1 MKIDLPKYVKFIIDK
16 IDEYGYEAFIVG
28 GCVRDYILG
37 IEPNDYDITTNANP
51 NTIIDIFKDFKIIK
65 TGIKHGTIGI
75 LIDKNIYE
83 ITTYRIESEYECNR
97 RPKSVEFTSNIVDDL
112 KRRDFTINAMA
123 YNDKKGL
130 IDKFGGA
137 LDLKNKVIKTVGN
150 PDKRFNEDGLRIIR
164 AIRFSAKLGFNIEE
178 KTLNSIYKNYHIVK
192 NISVER
198 ITEEVNKIIISENPQ
213 NIILLYKVRIFKAL
227 GISYN
232 FDNNEYLDLEKQL
245 KIIRLIDELD
255 YKLLMLQYIINLK
268 IKDYKQD
275 DYIVNILKYSNKTKS
290 SINSLMEYM
299 FINENNLNRVDI
311 KYILN
316 KIGHSTF
323 KRILN
328 LKSIYYSKVL
338 NETDKNIEEYIK
350 IIDDI
355 INNKECYTIKDLKLD
370 GNDLKEIGYKGYEIG
385 QSLNYLLEEVIKNPK
400 INSKNI
406 LIKKLK
412 DID

>member
-1 MKIDLPKYVKFIIDK
+1 
-16 IDEYGYEAFIVG
+16 
-28 GCVRDYILG
+28 
-37 IEPNDYDITTNANP
+37 
-51 NTIIDIFKDFKIIK
+51 
-65 TGIKHGTIGI
+65 
-75 LIDKNIYE
+75 
-83 ITTYRIESEYECNR
+83 
-97 RPKSVEFTSNIVDDL
+97 
-112 KRRDFTINAMA
+112 MA

-130 IDKFGGA
+130 IDKFGGV
-137 LDLKNKVIKTVGN
+137 LDLKNKIIKTVGN

-232 FDNNEYLDLEKQL
+232 FDNNEYLDLEKQF

-290 SINSLMEYM
+290 SINSLIEYM

-412 DID
+412 DIN

>member
-1 MKIDLPKYVKFIIDK
+1 MRVQAP
-16 IDEYGYEAFIVG
+16 
-28 GCVRDYILG
+28 
-37 IEPNDYDITTNANP
+37 
-51 NTIIDIFKDFKIIK
+51 IK
-65 TGIKHGTIGI
+65 
-75 LIDKNIYE
+75 
-83 ITTYRIESEYECNR
+83 
-97 RPKSVEFTSNIVDDL
+97 VD
-112 KRRDFTINAMA
+112 R
-123 YNDKKGL
+123 
-130 IDKFGGA
+130 
-137 LDLKNKVIKTVGN
+137 
-150 PDKRFNEDGLRIIR
+150 
-164 AIRFSAKLGFNIEE
+164 
-178 KTLNSIYKNYHIVK
+178 
-192 NISVER
+192 
-198 ITEEVNKIIISENPQ
+198 
-213 NIILLYKVRIFKAL
+213 
-227 GISYN
+227 
-232 FDNNEYLDLEKQL
+232 
-245 KIIRLIDELD
+245 
-255 YKLLMLQYIINLK
+255 
-268 IKDYKQD
+268 
-275 DYIVNILKYSNKTKS
+275 KTKS

-412 DID
+412 DIN

>member
-1 MKIDLPKYVKFIIDK
+1 M
-16 IDEYGYEAFIVG
+16 
-28 GCVRDYILG
+28 
-37 IEPNDYDITTNANP
+37 
-51 NTIIDIFKDFKIIK
+51 
-65 TGIKHGTIGI
+65 
-75 LIDKNIYE
+75 
-83 ITTYRIESEYECNR
+83 
-97 RPKSVEFTSNIVDDL
+97 
-112 KRRDFTINAMA
+112 
-123 YNDKKGL
+123 
-130 IDKFGGA
+130 
-137 LDLKNKVIKTVGN
+137 
-150 PDKRFNEDGLRIIR
+150 
-164 AIRFSAKLGFNIEE
+164 
-178 KTLNSIYKNYHIVK
+178 
-192 NISVER
+192 
-198 ITEEVNKIIISENPQ
+198 
-213 NIILLYKVRIFKAL
+213 YKVRIFKAL

-255 YKLLMLQYIINLK
+255 YKLLILQYIINLK
-268 IKDYKQD
+268 IKNYKQD

-299 FINENNLNRVDI
+299 FINENNLNRVNI

-316 KIGHSTF
+316 KIGYSKF

-328 LKSIYYSKVL
+328 LKSIYYCKVL
-338 NETDKNIEEYIK
+338 NKTDKNIKECIK

-412 DID
+412 DIN

>member
-1 MKIDLPKYVKFIIDK
+1 MEINLPKYVKFIIDK

-65 TGIKHGTIGI
+65 TGIKHGTVGI

-123 YNDKKGL
+123 YNYKKGL
-130 IDKFGGA
+130 IDKFGGV
-137 LDLKNKVIKTVGN
+137 LDLKNKIIKTVGN

-400 INSKNI
+400 INRKNI

>member
-65 TGIKHGTIGI
+65 TGIKHGTVGI

-130 IDKFGGA
+130 IDKFGGV
-137 LDLKNKVIKTVGN
+137 LDLKNKIIKTVGN

-164 AIRFSAKLGFNIEE
+164 SIRFSAKLGFNIEE

-232 FDNNEYLDLEKQL
+232 FDNNEYLDLEKQF

-299 FINENNLNRVDI
+299 FINENNLNRVNI

-316 KIGHSTF
+316 KIGYSTF

>member
-1 MKIDLPKYVKFIIDK
+1 MEINLPKYVKFIIDK

-65 TGIKHGTIGI
+65 TGIKHGTVGI

-130 IDKFGGA
+130 IDKFGGV

-255 YKLLMLQYIINLK
+255 YKLLILQYIINLK
-268 IKDYKQD
+268 IKNYKQD

-412 DID
+412 DIN

>member
-65 TGIKHGTIGI
+65 TGIKHGTVGI

-130 IDKFGGA
+130 IDKFGGV
-137 LDLKNKVIKTVGN
+137 LDLKNKIIKTVGN

-232 FDNNEYLDLEKQL
+232 FDNNEYLDLEKQF

-299 FINENNLNRVDI
+299 FINENNLNRVNI

-316 KIGHSTF
+316 KIGYSKF

-338 NETDKNIEEYIK
+338 NKTDKNINEYIK
-350 IIDDI
+350 IIDNI

-385 QSLNYLLEEVIKNPK
+385 QILNYLLEEVIKNPK

>member
-16 IDEYGYEAFIVG
+16 IDKYGYEAFIVG

-65 TGIKHGTIGI
+65 TGIKHGTVGI

-412 DID
+412 DIN

>member
-1 MKIDLPKYVKFIIDK
+1 MEINLPKYVKFIIDK

-65 TGIKHGTIGI
+65 TGIKHGTVGI

-83 ITTYRIESEYECNR
+83 TTTYRIESEYECNR

-130 IDKFGGA
+130 IDKFGGV
-137 LDLKNKVIKTVGN
+137 LDLKNKIIKTVGN

-255 YKLLMLQYIINLK
+255 YKLLILQYIINLK
-268 IKDYKQD
+268 IKNYKQD

-412 DID
+412 DIN

>member
-65 TGIKHGTIGI
+65 TGIKHGTVGI

-255 YKLLMLQYIINLK
+255 YKLLILQYIINLK
-268 IKDYKQD
+268 IKNYKQD

>member
-65 TGIKHGTIGI
+65 TGIKHGTVGI

-255 YKLLMLQYIINLK
+255 YKLLILQYIINLK
-268 IKDYKQD
+268 IKNYKQD

-412 DID
+412 DIN

>member
-16 IDEYGYEAFIVG
+16 IDKYGYEAFIVG

-65 TGIKHGTIGI
+65 TGIKHGTVGI

-268 IKDYKQD
+268 IKNYKQD

-412 DID
+412 DIN

>member
-1 MKIDLPKYVKFIIDK
+1 MEINLPKYVKFIIDK

-65 TGIKHGTIGI
+65 TGIKHGTVGI

-130 IDKFGGA
+130 IDKFGGV
-137 LDLKNKVIKTVGN
+137 LDLKNKIIKTVGN

-198 ITEEVNKIIISENPQ
+198 MTEEVNKIIISENPQ

-412 DID
+412 DIN

>member
-16 IDEYGYEAFIVG
+16 IDKYGYEAFIVG

-65 TGIKHGTIGI
+65 TGIKHGTVGI

-299 FINENNLNRVDI
+299 FINENNLNRVNI

-316 KIGHSTF
+316 KIGYSKF

-328 LKSIYYSKVL
+328 LKSIYYCKVL
-338 NETDKNIEEYIK
+338 NKTDKNIKECIK

-412 DID
+412 DIN